1 MIVQNPQQEVG
12 MHNKE
17 NPVARQRR
25 LCFEASERW
34 ATLPEAVQE
43 SCRSLWKEL
52 LASVVKKDERRQH
65 EREDQE

>member
-1 MIVQNPQQEVG
+1 
-12 MHNKE
+12 MHKKE
-17 NPVARQRR
+17 NPMTRQ
-25 LCFEASERW
+25 CEIHFEDDELWTR
-34 ATLPEAVQE
+34 LPESVQE

>member
-1 MIVQNPQQEVG
+1 

-17 NPVARQRR
+17 NRVARQRR
-25 LCFEASERW
+25 LCFEDDELW

-43 SCRSLWKEL
+43 SCRNLWKEL